1 MNDLPSLESR
11 VRQRDI
17 AALADYGQRQSH
29 ALRAYIERRLGAGL
43 RRKVEP
49 DDILQ
54 ETLAEAVRA
63 LPNTQLGDRDPFGWL
78 CQLAEQRI
86 IDAHRRF
93 FEAQK
98 RDAGRE
104 VSFDPPR
111 GGSDTSE
118 AGFLPLLAAS
128 LTTPSQA
135 FSRNVREQ
143 RIHEALAELP
153 EDQREALRM
162 RYVEDLPSKEIAARL
177 GRTDAAT
184 RVLLTRALKRLEKIF
199 AESG

>member
-1 MNDLPSLESR
+1 
-11 VRQRDI
+11 V
-17 AALADYGQRQSH
+17 ALAEYGQRQSH
-29 ALRAYIERRLGAGL
+29 ALRAYVERRLGVAL

-49 DDILQ
+49 DDLLQ
-54 ETLAEAVRA
+54 DTLAEAVRA
-63 LPNTQLGDRDPFGWL
+63 LPTTDLGERDLFGWL

-93 FEAQK
+93 FATQK

-104 VSFDPPR
+104 VSLDPPR
-111 GGSDTSE
+111 GGSETGE

-143 RIHEALAELP
+143 RLHEALAELP
-153 EDQREALRM
+153 EDQREALRL
-162 RYVEDLPSKEIAARL
+162 RYVEDLPSKEIAARI

-199 AESG
+199 QESN

>member
-1 MNDLPSLESR
+1 MNDLGALELR
-11 VRQRDI
+11 VRQRDP
-17 AALADYGQRQSH
+17 ASLAEYGQRQSR
-29 ALRAYIERRLGAGL
+29 ALRAYIERRLGVAL

-49 DDILQ
+49 DDMLQ
-54 ETLAEAVRA
+54 ETLAEALRA
-63 LPNTQLGDRDPFGWL
+63 LPTTELVDRDLFGWL

-86 IDAHRRF
+86 IDAHRRYF
-93 FEAQK
+93 AAQK

-111 GGSDTSE
+111 GGGETGE

-143 RIHEALAELP
+143 RLHEALAELP
-153 EDQREALRM
+153 EDQREALRL
-162 RYVEDLPSKEIAARL
+162 RYVDNLPSKEIASRL

-184 RVLLTRALKRLEKIF
+184 RVLLTRALKRLEKTF
-199 AESG
+199 HESS